1 MMINKCEAVGLFLER
16 RAGQGG
22 DPILV
27 SQRCL
32 HTTTHV

>member
-1 MMINKCEAVGLFLER
+1 MMVNKCEAVGLFLEL

-32 HTTTHV
+32 HKTTCV